1 MEGLTKEMWTPG
13 TARAARR
20 IATAAAVGGGGV
32 TALGVAVYGLL
43 QVEALI
49 ARKSIGTRY
58 GMDGP
63 PADGLY
69 GEWHDPRDPGD
80 PGAEA
85 SRPIR
90 LVMLGDSTAVG
101 LGMDGPETTPG
112 VVIAR
117 GLAEVSGRPVKLG
130 VHGRSGSV
138 SADLVWQVDRA
149 LKAEPDVVVI
159 FVGANDV
166 TTKTKPAHAVRHLQ
180 KAVRRLREAG
190 AEVVVGTCPDLGT
203 VRPIG
208 QPLRWMTRVW
218 SRQLAAAQTVGV
230 IEEGGRTVA
239 FADLLGPE
247 FASYPGEMFGPDR
260 FHPSARGYERAA
272 HAVLPSVCAALG
284 LRPEPQPERGEGS
297 QPIYLAAAIAAEEPG
312 TEVTAARVA
321 GRATGPYGR
330 WATLLRRRPG
340 AMPHGA

>member
-43 QVEALI
+43 HFEALI
-49 ARKSIGTRY
+49 ARKTIGNPY
-58 GMDGP
+58 GMAGP
-63 PADGLY
+63 PSDGLY
-69 GEWHDPRDPGD
+69 GEWRDPRDPAD

-85 SRPIR
+85 SSPIS

-101 LGMDGPETTPG
+101 LGMSGPETTPA

-117 GLAEVSGRPVKLG
+117 GLAEVAGRPVRLG
-130 VHGRSGSV
+130 VFGRSGSV
-138 SADLVWQVDRA
+138 SADLAWQVDRA
-149 LKAEPDVVVI
+149 LKAEPEIAVI

-239 FADLLGPE
+239 FADMLGRE
-247 FASYPGEMFGPDR
+247 FATYPGEMFGPDR

-272 HAVLPSVCAALG
+272 HAVLPSVCAALA
-284 LRPEPQPERGEGS
+284 LRPEPRPEPGEGS

-330 WATLLRRRPG
+330 WANLLRRRPG
-340 AMPHGA
+340 AMPHSA